1 MVFTTPNIGELFIAN
16 FALNNLCVEFDLKQI
31 GSATMILFAVIDILG
46 AIPVVIDLNNR
57 IGSINATKA
66 TVISGAIMIGFLFL
80 GQSILSLIGIDIQSF
95 AIAGAII
102 IFIIGMEMILGIKIF
117 KEEGGTAVSVVP
129 IAFPLIA
136 GTGTL
141 TTLLSIRAEFRIEN
155 IIVGILANL
164 VFVFLVL
171 RNTKYL
177 EKLLGQSGIIILRKV
192 FGVTLLAIAIKLFM
206 TNLKVI

>member
-1 MVFTTPNIGELFIAN
+1 
-16 FALNNLCVEFDLKQI
+16 
-31 GSATMILFAVIDILG
+31 
-46 AIPVVIDLNNR
+46 
-57 IGSINATKA
+57 
-66 TVISGAIMIGFLFL
+66 
-80 GQSILSLIGIDIQSF
+80 
-95 AIAGAII
+95 
-102 IFIIGMEMILGIKIF
+102 MEMILGIKIF

-155 IIVGILANL
+155 IIVGILVNL

-192 FGVTLLAIAIKLFM
+192 FGVVLLAIAIKLFM

>member
-1 MVFTTPNIGELFIAN
+1 MN
-16 FALNNLCVEFDLKQI
+16 FDLKQI

-46 AIPVVIDLNNR
+46 AIPVVIDLSNR
-57 IGSINATKA
+57 MGSINATKA
-66 TVISGAIMIGFLFL
+66 TVISGAIMVAFLFL
-80 GQSILSLIGIDIQSF
+80 GQSILSLIGIDIRSF

-117 KEEGGTAVSVVP
+117 KEEGGTAISVVP

-155 IIVGILANL
+155 IIVGILVNL

-171 RNTKYL
+171 KNTKYL